1 MFGLPT
7 YTYFEDDIVGVVD
20 VTKVGVS
27 TSEIV
32 VFVTGGKSVERVYLL
47 HKLTFLFYCDRPK
60 YTAEH
65 CSVGRWHRYNS
76 DFQSWLWLL
85 KLDKCVLQHKQ

>member
-32 VFVTGGKSVERVYLL
+32 VFVTGGKSVAREGISCAQVNISVLL
-47 HKLTFLFYCDRPK
+47 
-60 YTAEH
+60 
-65 CSVGRWHRYNS
+65 
-76 DFQSWLWLL
+76 
-85 KLDKCVLQHKQ
+85 